1 MAGRHPLSGSEQG
14 YCSQACA
21 ALLEQKVGEV
31 RAAMHELGA
40 PAPEVHASPPRH
52 YRQRAEF
59 RFWHDGEDGF
69 YAMFDPAN
77 PREPVRVDEFPPA
90 SRRINELMQH
100 LRAAVL
106 RSPALKRKL
115 FQVEFLSTLGN
126 EALVVLVYHRPLDA
140 AWEDAARELGL
151 ALDAQLIGRS
161 RGQRIVI
168 GQSFVTERLQV
179 DGRELVL
186 HQPEGCFT
194 QPNAEVNRTMLS
206 WARAACDGPHGGMLE
221 LYCGIGNFTVALADR
236 FGTVLAT
243 EVNKAAIAA
252 AEHNLAANGIDNTFI
267 ARLSSAEAS
276 AALARERPFRRL
288 RDFDLEHFEPGT
300 VLVDPPRAG
309 LDPRTLA
316 QVAGFGR
323 IVYIS
328 CNPRTLRENLAALA
342 ATHRIERFA
351 LFDQFP
357 FTPHLQCGVT
367 LQRRKAA

>member
-1 MAGRHPLSGSEQG
+1 MRYSEQD
-14 YCSQACA
+14 YSAPACA
-21 ALLEQKVGEV
+21 ALLEQKVRVV
-31 RAAMHELGA
+31 RDAMHELGA
-40 PAPEVHASPPRH
+40 PVPEVHASPPRH

-59 RFWHDGEDGF
+59 RFWHEGDDAF

-77 PREPVRVDEFPPA
+77 PREPVRIDEFPPA
-90 SRRINELMQH
+90 SQRINALMQR

-106 RSPALKRKL
+106 RSPALARKL
-115 FQVEFLSTLGN
+115 FQVEFLSTLAN

-140 AWEDAARELGL
+140 AWEDAARELSL
-151 ALDAQLIGRS
+151 VLDAQLIGRS

-168 GQSFVTERLQV
+168 GESFVTERLQV

-186 HQPEGCFT
+186 RQPEGCFT
-194 QPNAEVNRTMLS
+194 QPNAEVNRAMLS
-206 WARAACDGPHGGMLE
+206 WARAGCGGAHGGLLE

-236 FGTVLAT
+236 FDTVLAT
-243 EVNKAAIAA
+243 EINKAAIAA
-252 AEHNLAANGIDNTFI
+252 AGHNLAANGIDNTFI

-288 RDFDLEHFEPGT
+288 RDFDLDRFDPGT

-309 LDPRTLA
+309 LDARTLA

-328 CNPRTLRENLAALA
+328 CNPQTLRENLVALA
-342 ATHRIERFA
+342 ATHDIERFA

-357 FTPHLQCGVT
+357 YTHHLECGVT
-367 LQRRKAA
+367 LQRRNAT